1 VTVGLLGNA
10 DPVVEAVELHRSF
23 GQRHAVQGVNLQ
35 VYPGELFGFLGPN
48 GAGKTTTIKML
59 IGVLRPSAGVARI
72 GGFDI
77 QREPQAAKRLL
88 GYVPAEPTLPGRMSG
103 REYLD
108 YVAGLYRVPAAEARQ
123 RAEEW
128 LRVFNL
134 ADQADD
140 LVDGYSHGMRQKT
153 VLAGALLHQPKVLF
167 LDEPTVGLDPQG
179 ARQVKD
185 ILREM
190 ATRGAAVFLTTHIM
204 EIAERLCDRIAIID
218 HGKLVAMGTMDELR
232 RGASTSL
239 EDLFLGLTGGH
250 EDAAIA
256 AALR

>member
-1 VTVGLLGNA
+1 MLASA
-10 DPVVEAVELHRSF
+10 DPVVEAVDLHRSF
-23 GQRHAVQGVNLQ
+23 GQRHAVQGVSLQ

-59 IGVLRPSAGVARI
+59 IGVLRPSAGHAQI

-88 GYVPAEPTLPGRMSG
+88 GYVPAEPMLPGRMSA

-108 YVAGLYRVPAAEARQ
+108 YVGGLYRVPPGEARR

-128 LRVFNL
+128 LRVFHL
-134 ADQADD
+134 AEQADD

-190 ATRGAAVFLTTHIM
+190 AARGGAVFLTTHIM
-204 EIAERLCDRIAIID
+204 EIAERICDRIAIID
-218 HGKLVAMGTMDELR
+218 QGKLVAMGTMDELR
-232 RGASTSL
+232 RGAGTSL
-239 EDLFLGLTGGH
+239 EDLFLALTGGH
-250 EDAAIA
+250 EDAEIA
-256 AALR
+256 AALG

>member
-1 VTVGLLGNA
+1 MARAAPLI
-10 DPVVEAVELHRSF
+10 EAIDLHRSF
-23 GQRHAVQGVNLQ
+23 GQKQAVNGISLQ

-59 IGVLRPSAGVARI
+59 IGVLRPTAGHARI

-77 QREPQAAKRLL
+77 QREPRPAKRLL
-88 GYVPAEPTLPGRMSG
+88 GYVPAEPALPARMSA

-108 YVAGLYRVPAAEARQ
+108 YVGGLYRVPPAEARR

-128 LRVFNL
+128 LRVFDL

-153 VLAGALLHQPKVLF
+153 TIAGALLHQPKVLF
-167 LDEPTVGLDPQG
+167 LDEPTVGLDPHG
-179 ARQVKD
+179 ARLVKD

-190 ATRGAAVFLTTHIM
+190 AARGAAVFLTTHIM
-204 EIAERLCDRIAIID
+204 EIAERMCDRIAIVD
-218 HGKLVAMGTMDELR
+218 RGRVVASGTMDELR
-232 RGASTSL
+232 RGATTSL

-256 AALR
+256 AALG

>member
-1 VTVGLLGNA
+1 MLPNA
-10 DPVVEAVELHRSF
+10 DPMVEAVDLHRSF
-23 GQRHAVQGVNLQ
+23 GRKQAVKGISLQ

-59 IGVLRPSAGVARI
+59 IGVLRPSAGHACI
-72 GGFDI
+72 GGFDV

-88 GYVPAEPTLPGRMSG
+88 GYVPSEPALPGRMSA

-108 YVAGLYRVPAAEARQ
+108 YVGGLYRVPPAEARH

-128 LRVFNL
+128 LQVFDL
-134 ADQADD
+134 SAQADD
-140 LVDGYSHGMRQKT
+140 MVDSFSHGMRQKT
-153 VLAGALLHQPKVLF
+153 MLAGALLHQPKVLF

-190 ATRGAAVFLTTHIM
+190 AARGAAVFLTTHIM
-204 EIAERLCDRIAIID
+204 EIAEQMCSRIAIIN
-218 HGKLVAMGTMDELR
+218 HGELVAVGTMDELR
-232 RGASTSL
+232 RDATTSL
-239 EDLFLGLTGGH
+239 EDLFLALTGGH
-250 EDAAIA
+250 QDGGIA
-256 AALR
+256 AALE